1 MHKRFFSK
9 LTSLQQ
15 FQTYLALSILFLS
28 FLLAVN
34 PGLFGPM
41 DPFSQNLNM
50 TFHGSSAVNLLGCDH
65 LGRDLYSRLVYGTKY
80 SLLIGL
86 SVATITIIFPVIISS
101 LILFSRPVW
110 HQIYLFV
117 LDVFLVFPPLLL
129 AILITASSNE
139 PSWVH
144 VILALSLSGWA
155 ANGRLIRSYLMQ
167 IQGQD
172 FVLAARSLGASS
184 WRIYFN
190 HLIPNILNQLIV
202 LWSFRCGQM
211 ILAEATLSFLGL
223 GGGPDNLSWG
233 WLVLEGKAH
242 LTSAWILSLAPATA
256 IALLVY
262 AFQVVGEALEK
273 ILFPQAPS
281 QLLEG

>member
-1 MHKRFFSK
+1 MFKRFFSK
-9 LTSLQQ
+9 LTVLQQ
-15 FQTYLALSILFLS
+15 FQTYIAVLILFLG
-28 FLLAVN
+28 FLLAVF
-34 PGLFGPM
+34 PTLFQPM
-41 DPFSQNLNM
+41 DPFAQQLDMAFSP
-50 TFHGSSAVNLLGCDH
+50 SSALNFIGCDH
-65 LGRDLYSRLVYGTKY
+65 LGRDLYSRIVYGARY
-80 SLLIGL
+80 SIVIGL
-86 SVATITIIFPVIISS
+86 SVATITIIIPVIISS
-101 LILFSRPVW
+101 IVIFTKPLWNQV
-110 HQIYLFV
+110 YLLV
-117 LDVFLVFPPLLL
+117 LDIFLVFPPLLL
-129 AILITASSNE
+129 AILITASTSE
-139 PSWVH
+139 PNYMH
-144 VILALSLSGWA
+144 VVLALSLAGWA

-172 FVLAARSLGASS
+172 FVTAAQSLGASS

-223 GGGPDNLSWG
+223 GGGPDSLSWG

-242 LTSAWILSLAPATA
+242 LTSAWILSLAPATT

-262 AFQVVGEALEK
+262 AFQVLGETLEN

-281 QLLEG
+281 QLLKG

>member
-1 MHKRFFSK
+1 MLKRFFSK
-9 LTSLQQ
+9 LTGLQQ
-15 FQTYLALSILFLS
+15 FQAYIALLILFLG
-28 FLLAVN
+28 FLLAAY
-34 PGLFGPM
+34 PTLFQPL
-41 DPFSQNLNM
+41 DPFAQQLHM
-50 TFHGSSAVNLLGCDH
+50 TFSGPSEANLLGCDH
-65 LGRDLYSRLVYGTKY
+65 LGRDLYSRIIYGAKY

-86 SVATITIIFPVIISS
+86 SVATLTIIFPVIISS
-101 LILFSRPVW
+101 LILFSTPIWNQV
-110 HQIYLFV
+110 YLFV

-129 AILITASSNE
+129 AILITASSSE
-139 PSWVH
+139 PSSIH
-144 VILALSLSGWA
+144 VILALSLAGWA

-172 FVLAARSLGASS
+172 FVLAAQSLGASS

-281 QLLEG
+281 QLLKT

>member
-1 MHKRFFSK
+1 MLKRFCSK
-9 LTSLQQ
+9 LTVLQK
-15 FQTYLALSILFLS
+15 FQTYIAMLIL
-28 FLLAVN
+28 LLAFSLAIK
-34 PGLFGPM
+34 PELFSPM
-41 DPFSQNLNM
+41 DPFTQQLSM
-50 TFHGSSAVNLLGCDH
+50 TFSAPDRIHLLGCDH
-65 LGRDLYSRLVYGTKY
+65 LGRDLYSRLVYGAEY
-80 SLLIGL
+80 SLWIGL

-101 LILFSRPVW
+101 LVLFASSVW
-110 HQIYLFV
+110 SHVYLLV
-117 LDVFLVFPPLLL
+117 LDIFLVFPPLLL

-139 PSWVH
+139 PSSMQ
-144 VILALSLSGWA
+144 VILALSLAGWA

-167 IQGQD
+167 IQEQD
-172 FVLAARSLGASS
+172 FVLAAQSIGASS
-184 WRIYFN
+184 WRIYFR
-190 HLIPNILNQLIV
+190 HLIPNILNQLSV

-242 LTSAWILSLAPATA
+242 LTSAWTLSLAPATA

-262 AFQVVGEALEK
+262 AFQVVGETLEK

-281 QLLEG
+281 QLLKG

>member
-1 MHKRFFSK
+1 MLKRFFSK
-9 LTSLQQ
+9 LTGLQQ
-15 FQTYLALSILFLS
+15 FQTCIALSILLLG
-28 FLLAVN
+28 FLLAAY
-34 PGLFGPM
+34 PTIFQPL
-41 DPFSQNLNM
+41 DPFAQQLHM
-50 TFHGSSAVNLLGCDH
+50 TFSGPSEANLLGCDH
-65 LGRDLYSRLVYGTKY
+65 LGRDLYSRIIYGAKY

-86 SVATITIIFPVIISS
+86 SVATLTIIFPVIISS
-101 LILFSRPVW
+101 LILFSRPIWNQV
-110 HQIYLFV
+110 YLFV

-129 AILITASSNE
+129 AILITASSSE
-139 PSWVH
+139 PSSVD
-144 VILALSLSGWA
+144 VILALSLAGWA

-172 FVLAARSLGASS
+172 FVLAAQSLGASS

-281 QLLEG
+281 QLLKA

>member
-1 MHKRFFSK
+1 MLKRFFSK
-9 LTSLQQ
+9 LTGLQQ
-15 FQTYLALSILFLS
+15 FQTCIALSILLLG
-28 FLLAVN
+28 FLLAAY
-34 PGLFGPM
+34 PTIFQPL
-41 DPFSQNLNM
+41 DPFAQQLHM
-50 TFHGSSAVNLLGCDH
+50 TFSGPSEANLLGCDH
-65 LGRDLYSRLVYGTKY
+65 LGRDLYSRIIYGAKY

-86 SVATITIIFPVIISS
+86 SVATLTIIFPVIISS
-101 LILFSRPVW
+101 LILFSTPIWNQV
-110 HQIYLFV
+110 YLFV

-129 AILITASSNE
+129 AILITASSSE
-139 PSWVH
+139 PSSVD
-144 VILALSLSGWA
+144 VILALSLAGWA

-172 FVLAARSLGASS
+172 FVLAAQSLGASS

-281 QLLEG
+281 QLLKA

>member
-1 MHKRFFSK
+1 MLKRFFSK
-9 LTSLQQ
+9 LTGLQQ
-15 FQTYLALSILFLS
+15 FQTCIALSILLLG
-28 FLLAVN
+28 FLLAAY
-34 PGLFGPM
+34 PTIFQPL
-41 DPFSQNLNM
+41 DPFAQQLNM
-50 TFHGSSAVNLLGCDH
+50 TFSGPSEANLLGCDH
-65 LGRDLYSRLVYGTKY
+65 LGRDLYSRIIYGAKY

-86 SVATITIIFPVIISS
+86 SVATLTIIFPVIISS
-101 LILFSRPVW
+101 LILFSTPIWNQV
-110 HQIYLFV
+110 YLFV

-129 AILITASSNE
+129 AILITASSSE
-139 PSWVH
+139 PSSVH
-144 VILALSLSGWA
+144 VILALSLAGWA

-172 FVLAARSLGASS
+172 FVLAAQSLGASS

-281 QLLEG
+281 QLLKA

>member
-1 MHKRFFSK
+1 MLKRFFSK
-9 LTSLQQ
+9 LTGLQQ
-15 FQTYLALSILFLS
+15 FQTCIALSILLLG
-28 FLLAVN
+28 FLLAAY
-34 PGLFGPM
+34 PTIFQPL
-41 DPFSQNLNM
+41 DPFAQQLHM
-50 TFHGSSAVNLLGCDH
+50 TFSGPSEANLLGCDH
-65 LGRDLYSRLVYGTKY
+65 LGRDLYSRIIYGAKY

-86 SVATITIIFPVIISS
+86 SVATLTIIFPVIISS
-101 LILFSRPVW
+101 LILFSTPIWNQV
-110 HQIYLFV
+110 YLFV

-129 AILITASSNE
+129 AILITASSSE
-139 PSWVH
+139 PSSVD
-144 VILALSLSGWA
+144 VILALSLAGWA

-172 FVLAARSLGASS
+172 FVLAAQSLGASS

-281 QLLEG
+281 QLLKT